1 MSSVIDNKYVIF
13 KLNKEYYGIPI
24 DKVISIEIMQKSTR
38 IPNAPKYVKGVIN
51 LRGEVVSLIDLRQK
65 LGMELSEVSNN
76 SRIIVVSDDDIF
88 AGLIVDSSSEVMEIN
103 SDSIDNPPNT
113 NENDYLSYI
122 YGIGKSDSRLVIL
135 LNLTKILE
143 H

>member
-1 MSSVIDNKYVIF
+1 MSSAIDNKYVIF

-24 DKVISIEIMQKSTR
+24 DMVISIERMQKSTR

-65 LGMELSEVSNN
+65 LGMELSEVNSN
-76 SRIIVVSDDDIF
+76 SRIIVVSHDDIF
-88 AGLIVDSSSEVMEIN
+88 AGLIVDSSSEVMEIH
-103 SDSIDNPPNT
+103 SDNIDNAPNT
-113 NENDYLSYI
+113 NENENLSYI
-122 YGIGKSDSRLVIL
+122 YGIGKTDDRLIIL
-135 LNLTKILE
+135 LELSKILE

>member
-1 MSSVIDNKYVIF
+1 VSSGIDNKYVIF
-13 KLNKEYYGIPI
+13 KLNREYYGIPI
-24 DKVISIEIMQKSTR
+24 ENVISIERMQKSTR

-65 LGMELSEVSNN
+65 LGMELTEVNNN

-103 SDSIDNPPNT
+103 NDSIDSPPNT

-122 YGIGKSDSRLVIL
+122 YGIGKTDNRLIIL
-135 LNLTKILE
+135 LELPKILE

>member
-24 DKVISIEIMQKSTR
+24 DKVISIEKMQKSTR

-65 LGMELSEVSNN
+65 LGIELSEVSNN